1 MLLLVVNAGSSNV
14 KLAVF
19 EAAEMSLH
27 RRARGQAKI
36 AGDGV
41 ELRMQADGSPAF
53 EARAA
58 GDRPPHEVVLD
69 LLDRSWPLREFD
81 AAGQRIVHG
90 GGRYDAPQ
98 RLDRDTRAVLRG
110 FAELAP
116 LHQPANLDFVDAVA
130 ARRPEL
136 PQVGCFDTAF
146 HAGLPAVARRFAL
159 PRRFEAQG
167 IRRYGFHGLSYQS
180 ILRQLRERAPALA
193 AGRVVVAHLGAGASL
208 CAMRDGRSIDTSMG
222 FSALDG
228 LPMAT
233 RCGAL
238 DPGVVLHFIRRLGMT
253 AEAVES
259 MLYRE
264 SGLLGVSGESADMR
278 DLQAS
283 GSETARAAIELFV
296 HRVATGIGAGAVAL
310 GGLDGVVFTGGIGE
324 NQPPIR
330 AAVAER
336 LTLFGARTAEEA
348 NAGGNGP
355 IHAHDSGI
363 ELWALR
369 TDEEAEIARGT
380 LDAL

>member
-1 MLLLVVNAGSSNV
+1 MRLLVVNAGSSNV

-19 EAAEMSLH
+19 EAAGASLQ
-27 RRARGQAKI
+27 RRARGQAKAV
-36 AGDGV
+36 AGGV
-41 ELRMQADGSPAF
+41 ELRMQADGDAPV
-53 EARAA
+53 EAREA
-58 GDRPPHEVVLD
+58 GDRPLHEVVLD
-69 LLDRSWPLREFD
+69 LLERSWPLREFD
-81 AAGQRIVHG
+81 AAGHRIVHG

-98 RLDRDTRAVLRG
+98 RLDRDTRAALRG
-110 FAELAP
+110 FVELAP
-116 LHQPANLDFVDAVA
+116 LHQPANLDFVDAVS
-130 ARRPEL
+130 ARRPQL
-136 PQVGCFDTAF
+136 LQVGCFDTAF
-146 HAGLPAVARRFAL
+146 HAQLPALARRFAL

-180 ILRQLRERAPALA
+180 ILGQLRERAPALA

-283 GSETARAAIELFV
+283 GSEAARAAIELFV

-336 LTLFGARTAEEA
+336 LALFGARIDEEA
-348 NAGGNGP
+348 NAGGNGAL
-355 IHAHDSGI
+355 HARDSGV
-363 ELWALR
+363 ELWALP

-380 LDAL
+380 VAAL